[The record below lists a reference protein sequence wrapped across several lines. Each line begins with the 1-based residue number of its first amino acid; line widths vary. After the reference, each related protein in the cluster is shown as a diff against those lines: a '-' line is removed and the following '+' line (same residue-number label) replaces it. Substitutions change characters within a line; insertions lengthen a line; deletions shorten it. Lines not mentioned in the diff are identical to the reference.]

1 MIIKTYN
8 ALKKE
13 QIEKNMRLIMQMI
26 FFTFLITLT
35 DAKTLKSQPQSL
47 IILMIGKT
55 MLNIILT
62 IYCLISQFLKNGS
75 FCFKELMV

>member
-1 MIIKTYN
+1 MIIKTFN
-8 ALKKE
+8 ALRKE

-26 FFTFLITLT
+26 FFIFLITLT

-75 FCFKELMV
+75 SCFKELMV